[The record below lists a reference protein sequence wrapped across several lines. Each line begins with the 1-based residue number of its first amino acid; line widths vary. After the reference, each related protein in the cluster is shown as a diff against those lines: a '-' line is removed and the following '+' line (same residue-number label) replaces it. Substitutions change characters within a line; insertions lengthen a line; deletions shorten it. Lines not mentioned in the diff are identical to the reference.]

1 MACPEMGKAAMAI
14 HPTAIVED
22 GARLGA
28 GVEIGPFCVVSA
40 SAVLG
45 EGVRLISH
53 VVIVGHAELGARTV
67 VHPSAVLGG
76 AAQIRGNKYAEGRL
90 VIGADCELREGV
102 TMSVGS
108 EKGGG
113 LTQIGDRGYFMAMSH
128 VAHDCDIGANVT
140 FTNGA
145 VAGGHVEIG
154 DGVIMGGNSA
164 VQQFGRVGKGAFV
177 GGMTGVNTDVIP
189 YGQAIGDHAVLGGL
203 NLIGLK
209 RRGLPRATIHA
220 MRGAF
225 RMIFREEGGSVFD
238 RAAHAKAH
246 WPNVAEVQ
254 EIADFIL
261 ADAKRPI
268 CMARKRA
275 GRTDDE
281 E

>member
-1 MACPEMGKAAMAI
+1 MGKAAMAI

-22 GARLGA
+22 GAKLGP

-40 SAVLG
+40 TAVLG
-45 EGVRLISH
+45 ERVRLISH
-53 VVIVGHAELGARTV
+53 VAIVGRVELGAGSV
-67 VHPSAVLGG
+67 VHPQVVLGG
-76 AAQIRGNKYAEGRL
+76 EGQIRGNKFKDGRL
-90 VIGADCELREGV
+90 IVGADCVLREGV
-102 TMSVGS
+102 TLNAGS

-113 LTQIGDRGYFMAMSH
+113 LTRIGDRCYMMAMSH
-128 VAHDCDIGANVT
+128 AGHDCRVGNDVT
-140 FTNGA
+140 FANGA
-145 VAGGHVEIG
+145 VLGGHVEIG
-154 DGVIMGGNSA
+154 DGVFLGGNSA
-164 VQQFGRVGKGAFV
+164 VQQFGRIGKGAFV
-177 GGMTGVNTDVIP
+177 GGMTGINTDVIP

-225 RMIFREEGGSVFD
+225 RLIFRGEGGSVFD

-281 E
+281 R